1 MENLK
6 TSTKQVYKKPLIKS
20 EQLEMNVLAGHG
32 GGTCCC
38 SGKSQSSFIQ
48 NAVAHWLS

>member
-6 TSTKQVYKKPLIKS
+6 VSTKQSYKKPSIKS
-20 EQLEMNVLAGHG
+20 EQLEMNVLANHG
-32 GGTCCC
+32 ATCCC

-48 NAVAHWLS
+48 NAVSNWVS